1 MPDPRER
8 LETILRERFRPVHL
22 EIRDDSA
29 RHAGHAGATPG
40 GGHFEV
46 VIVSAAFE
54 GRSPLDRHRMVNE
67 ALRDLIGG
75 VIHALGLK
83 TAAPSEWRPVRRV
96 DD

>member
-1 MPDPRER
+1 MPDTRER

-29 RHAGHAGATPG
+29 RHAGHAGAASG

-54 GRSPLDRHRMVNE
+54 GRTLLDRHRMVNE
-67 ALRDLIGG
+67 AVEALIGG
-75 VIHALGLK
+75 AIHALGLK
-83 TAAPSEWRPVRRV
+83 TIAPSEWPPARKTTG
-96 DD
+96 